1 MTADIVAMR
10 LNLLFCLLL
19 ATTAAGSEVT
29 RVGRWELHSSFWMN
43 LHQTL
48 MHDSSARTARDLSGL
63 SAQERDAW
71 LAAVRVYRE
80 IARVPKIDLQAELT
94 QVADDAVKVSIAGPL
109 ADALRGAAPVYR
121 KHWWPAHDTA
131 NRFLLG
137 YGAVLLRD
145 AGEELV
151 RGHETAYG
159 EPFPATIRVDFS
171 AYAGQFGAY
180 SIYTDYGIP
189 VATISSL
196 DEGNQG
202 LRVLET
208 VVHESS
214 HSIVSPSS
222 GRVSRAIAAASSKAG
237 IKPPPDL
244 WHALLFATSSELTR
258 LALARRGVTVYET
271 FASDL
276 FTREWPQYRN
286 AVETHWH
293 AYLAGNGTLE
303 QAVEKI
309 VAAVRER

>member
-1 MTADIVAMR
+1 MNV
-10 LNLLFCLLL
+10 LCLLLL
-19 ATTAAGSEVT
+19 ATAAAGSEVT
-29 RVGRWELHSSFWMN
+29 RAGRWELHSSFWMN
-43 LHQTL
+43 LHHTL
-48 MHDSSARTARDLSGL
+48 MHDASARTPRDLGGL
-63 SAQERDAW
+63 SPQERESW
-71 LAAVRVYRE
+71 LAAVGAYRDT
-80 IARVPKIDLQAELT
+80 ARVPKLELQDALT
-94 QVADDAVKVSIAGPL
+94 QIADDAVRVTIAAPL
-109 ADALRGAAPVYR
+109 AEALRSAAPVYR
-121 KHWWPAHDTA
+121 NHWWPAHDRA
-131 NRFLLG
+131 NRFHLG
-137 YGAVLLRD
+137 YATALLRD

-171 AYAGQFGAY
+171 AYAGPFGAF
-180 SIYTDYGIP
+180 SIYTDHGVP

-222 GRVSRAIAAASSKAG
+222 GRVARAIAAAASKAG

-258 LALARRGVTVYET
+258 LALARRGVTAYET

-276 FTREWPQYRN
+276 FQREWPHYKD
-286 AVETHWH
+286 AVQTHWH
-293 AYLAGNGTLE
+293 AYLSGNGTLE
-303 QAVEKI
+303 QAVEKV
-309 VAAVRER
+309 VAAVRDGGTVR